1 MRVLSLYVGQEEKD
15 AKEMQDVAFVSEVN
29 YLGFFYRSITSDT
42 LRFMSALIAQR
53 TPKGSRRV
61 IDNEEGNS
69 RVVVQSYQD
78 VAIAVTTDR
87 EYPLPAAWRLIHEIR
102 EISFSHQDHKES
114 LQSLQSLLHNYQD
127 PTFNDKISRIQGT
140 LDEIKCV
147 MEENIKDIL
156 KRGESIE
163 TLVDKSEKLK
173 DSSKIFIK
181 EAKRQN
187 QCCKAW

>member
-1 MRVLSLYVGQEEKD
+1 M
-15 AKEMQDVAFVSEVN
+15 
-29 YLGFFYRSITSDT
+29 
-42 LRFMSALIAQR
+42 
-53 TPKGSRRV
+53 
-61 IDNEEGNS
+61 
-69 RVVVQSYQD
+69 VVQSYQD

-147 MEENIKDIL
+147 ME
-156 KRGESIE
+156 GEH
-163 TLVDKSEKLK
+163 
-173 DSSKIFIK
+173 
-181 EAKRQN
+181 
-187 QCCKAW
+187 